1 MMLGER
7 FPFWFAQTTPVYV
20 RVIITVLSHT
30 HMGYNPIQNGGEAET
45 NLTAGPKRNVIIAV
59 LPPWYNMILF

>member
-1 MMLGER
+1 MQWNIVMMLGER
-7 FPFWFAQTTPVYV
+7 FSFWFAQTTSVYV

-45 NLTAGPKRNVIIAV
+45 NLTAGLKRNVIIAF
-59 LPPWYNMILF
+59 LHLW